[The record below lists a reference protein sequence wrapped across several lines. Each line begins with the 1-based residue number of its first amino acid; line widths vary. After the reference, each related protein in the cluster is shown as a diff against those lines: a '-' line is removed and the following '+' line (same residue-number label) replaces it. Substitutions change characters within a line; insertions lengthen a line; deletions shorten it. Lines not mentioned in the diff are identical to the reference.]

1 MNIGKVS
8 MTMSQIDTTSR
19 VGVEMLSKNIDTM
32 EQAGEGIVK
41 MIDAAAMERSIN
53 PELGGNIDLRIK
65 YT

>member
-41 MIDAAAMERSIN
+41 MIDAVAMERSIN
-53 PELGGNIDLRIK
+53 PELGGNIDLRI
-65 YT
+65 